1 LRNGE
6 LLALYETRVA
16 ADWVDYNGHMNDAAH
31 AVVFSRA
38 IDALMDR
45 IGLDAAARKATG
57 QTLYTLQMMLH
68 YFQEVLQGAPL
79 NVACQL
85 IEHDEKRMRVWLEMR
100 AGLAG
105 PLIAASEQLL
115 ISVAQRESSRAEP
128 WRAETLAALDALM
141 KAQRSL
147 AHPKQ
152 AGQGVR
158 LKREGEARPQS

>member
-1 LRNGE
+1 MSGTTIYRTAVLPE
-6 LLALYETRVA
+6 
-16 ADWVDYNGHMNDAAH
+16 WIDYNGHLRDAYYALVLSL
-31 AVVFSRA
+31 AT
-38 IDALMDR
+38 DALMDR
-45 IGLDAAARKATG
+45 VGLDAASRKTTG

-68 YFQEVLQGAPL
+68 YFQEAPEGAPL
-79 NVACQL
+79 SVACQL

-100 AGLAG
+100 QGVGG

-115 ISVAQRESSRAEP
+115 ISVIKSDGSRAAP

-141 KAQRSL
+141 KAQRGL

-158 LKREGEARPQS
+158 LKREQ